1 MNSFLFDNILA
12 EKSLHTI
19 SSMDNSSNT
28 SYTTPISHCLSADR
42 RLSLTKAYSCS
53 DTRSVNYCENCLFIN
68 PRQFIDYISK
78 HELKTT
84 PIIDC
89 RSQIDFSAEHIC
101 SALNINCRA
110 KLMAR
115 KLLSK
120 RLDEIEPNL
129 VNLFQHS
136 DILMLY
142 DQSTDVHT
150 EDKLRSLPIN
160 LVVQAAKKSNKK
172 VHIIQGGFDAIKNQY
187 PHLIECAI
195 ELPKDKFDQD
205 HVPQSPDAVDKENF
219 TMTEILPRIFVGNTH
234 DAQNLDRLTKHG
246 ITHIINSTPDLP
258 FSWEKKCQYLRIDI
272 LDLPSQ
278 NIRKH
283 FDTAYQF
290 IDEALHT
297 KANNI
302 LVHCSAGI
310 SRSPTLVL
318 AYMIKKYHM
327 KLDEAFQKM
336 RQLRTIVD
344 PNISFILQL
353 REWEKKCSEITDDI
367 NSKTTPTTTGT
378 YCGST
383 SKTKTENQTHS
394 DSAIIVN

>member
-1 MNSFLFDNILA
+1 MNQFPREYLA
-12 EKSLHTI
+12 EKTLNTI
-19 SSMDNSSNT
+19 SSMDN
-28 SYTTPISHCLSADR
+28 TPISHCSTNDR

-53 DTRSVNYCENCLFIN
+53 DTRSVNYSADCLFMN

-78 HELKTT
+78 HELKTV
-84 PIIDC
+84 PIVDC
-89 RSQIDFSAEHIC
+89 RSQIDFSMEHLC
-101 SALNINCRA
+101 SAYNINCRA

-129 VNLFQHS
+129 TNLFQHS
-136 DILMLY
+136 EILILY

-150 EDKLRSLPIN
+150 EDKLRTLPIN

-172 VHIIQGGFDAIKNQY
+172 VHIIQGGFDAIKSQY

-195 ELPKDKFDQD
+195 EIPKDKFDQEQ
-205 HVPQSPDAVDKENF
+205 PPPSPDAVDKENF

-234 DAQNLDRLTKHG
+234 DAQNLDRLTQHG

-258 FSWEKKCQYLRIDI
+258 SSWEKKCQYLRIDI
-272 LDLPSQ
+272 FDLPSQ
-278 NIRKH
+278 NIRKY
-283 FDTAYQF
+283 FDMTYQF
-290 IDEALHT
+290 IEDALCT
-297 KANNI
+297 KTNKV

-318 AYMIKKYHM
+318 AYMIKKKKI
-327 KLDEAFQKM
+327 KLDEAFQTM

-353 REWEKKCSEITDDI
+353 REWEKKCLE
-367 NSKTTPTTTGT
+367 TTETTGT

-383 SKTKTENQTHS
+383 SKNKTENQTHS
-394 DSAIIVN
+394 DSAIVVN